1 MTRRLRRG
9 PNREPS
15 LLPAVH
21 RQLVLLSLT
30 SVLLLAA
37 ILAHWDERVAPV
49 AVDDPA
55 AAGLVDEV
63 PVEAAQSDADRLFA
77 SGTRPRQFDRD
88 VPGTLNLRSG
98 FERAR
103 DLYAY
108 ADSLVP
114 AARAG
119 DPQAIWILSRVYVYC
134 SAYATA
140 PSDYAADTRAIGDM
154 QLTTSAAMVAA
165 RTRTSQRCERFVPT
179 DDLSYTVILGMTREA
194 ARAGNLAAEAALLAL
209 GEPLDTSDGYKH
221 GLVERVKR
229 SRDPESF
236 AALAPAM
243 GIQASGD
250 RAFEDQVA
258 GTRLAEVA
266 WQVAACDLGMECGA
280 ASTVMVSQCAN
291 GGICSR
297 DPTQDFNGFVF
308 DAAVPRQ
315 GADVVNEMVDL
326 LLGEEKVPK

>member
-1 MTRRLRRG
+1 M
-9 PNREPS
+9 
-15 LLPAVH
+15 PAVH

-30 SVLLLAA
+30 SVLLLGA
-37 ILAHWDERVAPV
+37 ILAHWDERGAPV
-49 AVDDPA
+49 AADPA
-55 AAGLVDEV
+55 AAAAGMAVDV
-63 PVEAAQSDADRLFA
+63 PVEAGQPGADHLFA
-77 SGTRPRQFDRD
+77 GGTRPRQSGRD
-88 VPGTLNLRSG
+88 VPATSDLRAG

-108 ADSLVP
+108 ANSLAP
-114 AARAG
+114 AVRAG
-119 DPQAIWILSRVYVYC
+119 DPQATWILSRVYEYC
-134 SAYATA
+134 SAYAMA
-140 PSDYAADTRAIGDM
+140 PADYAADTQAIRDM
-154 QLTTSAAMVAA
+154 QLTTSGAMVVA
-165 RTRTSQRCERFVPT
+165 RVRTSGRCARFVPA
-179 DDLSYTVILGMTREA
+179 DGLSYTVILGMTREA
-194 ARAGNLAAEAALLAL
+194 ARAGSLAAEAALLAL
-209 GEPLDTSDGYKH
+209 GEPLDPGDEYKH
-221 GLVERVKR
+221 GLVARVQQ

-250 RAFEDQVA
+250 RAFADQVA

-280 ASTVMVSQCAN
+280 ESSVMVSQCAN

-297 DPTQDFNGFVF
+297 DPSQDFNGFVF